1 MPIFRGDRECRSSTG
16 ERRERLHVMPIGL
29 TERADIG
36 SGQVVDLDGRTGP
49 TVSSVTNEGDRFSFE
64 AA

>member
-1 MPIFRGDRECRSSTG
+1 
-16 ERRERLHVMPIGL
+16 MPIGL